1 MSSKSKT
8 EQNKDIEPW
17 KWEEATWRSL
27 VNKVRAG
34 QSLKP
39 KRWKNNSRVAVAL
52 SFDSDHETT
61 TLRWGDGSPGKLSQ
75 GEYGSRSAIPR
86 IRRVLR
92 DNNIPASF
100 FVPAVVAKLHPN
112 EQRQLVSE
120 GHEIGIHGWIH
131 ELNSSLPEQDEREL
145 MLRAADVL
153 EEISGFRPVGMRTPS
168 WDFSENTLSICREMA
183 LLYDSSLMADDEP
196 YELLEDGKPTGII
209 ELPVEWIR
217 DDAPYLMMDRTTSL
231 RPYTSPN
238 SVLEIFKSE
247 FDGAFKEGG
256 LFLLTLH
263 PHISGHRS
271 RIVIL
276 EELIEYI
283 KSFPDVWFATHSEIA
298 QYCKDQLGLD

>member
-1 MSSKSKT
+1 MSSKPT
-8 EQNKDIEPW
+8 ANKNNDTEPW
-17 KWEEATWRSL
+17 QWGDSTWQNL
-27 VNKVRAG
+27 VKKVRAG
-34 QSLKP
+34 KSLKP
-39 KRWKNNSRVAVAL
+39 KRWKNNARVAVAL

-75 GEYGSRSAIPR
+75 GEYGSRAAVPR
-86 IRRVLR
+86 IRRILR
-92 DNNIPASF
+92 ENNVSASF
-100 FVPAVVAKLHPN
+100 FVPAVVAKLHPD
-112 EQRQLVSE
+112 EQRNLVDE

-131 ELNSSLPEQDEREL
+131 EFNSTLPEADEREL
-145 MLRAADVL
+145 MLRAGDVL
-153 EEISGFRPVGMRTPS
+153 EEITGIRPVGMRTPS
-168 WDFSENTLSICREMA
+168 WDFSQSTLSICKEMG

-196 YELLEDGKPTGII
+196 YELLEDGEPTGVI

-217 DDAPYLMMDRTTSL
+217 DDAPYLMMDRATGL

-276 EELIEYI
+276 EELIDYI
-283 KSFPDVWFATHSEIA
+283 KSFPDVWFATHAEIA
-298 QYCKDQLGLD
+298 QFCKEQL

>member
-1 MSSKSKT
+1 MSSKPT
-8 EQNKDIEPW
+8 ANKNNDIEPW
-17 KWEEATWRSL
+17 QWGDSTWQNL
-27 VNKVRAG
+27 VKKVRAG
-34 QSLKP
+34 KSLKP
-39 KRWKNNSRVAVAL
+39 KRWKNNARVAVAL

-75 GEYGSRSAIPR
+75 GEYGSRAAVPR
-86 IRRVLR
+86 IRRILR
-92 DNNIPASF
+92 ENKVSASF
-100 FVPAVVAKLHPN
+100 FVPAVVAKLHPD
-112 EQRQLVSE
+112 EQRNLVDE

-131 ELNSSLPEQDEREL
+131 EFNSTLPEADEREL
-145 MLRAADVL
+145 MLRAGDVL
-153 EEISGFRPVGMRTPS
+153 EEITGIRPVGMRTPS
-168 WDFSENTLSICREMA
+168 WDFSQSTLSICKEMG

-196 YELLEDGKPTGII
+196 YELLEDGEPTGVI

-217 DDAPYLMMDRTTSL
+217 DDAPYLMMDRATGL

-276 EELIEYI
+276 EELIDYI
-283 KSFPDVWFATHSEIA
+283 KSFPDVWFATHAEIA
-298 QYCKDQLGLD
+298 QFCKEQL

>member
-1 MSSKSKT
+1 MSSKPT
-8 EQNKDIEPW
+8 ANKNNDTEPW
-17 KWEEATWRSL
+17 QWGDSTWQNL
-27 VNKVRAG
+27 VRKVRAG
-34 QSLKP
+34 KSLKP
-39 KRWKNNSRVAVAL
+39 KRWKNNARVAVAL

-75 GEYGSRSAIPR
+75 GEYGSRAAVPR
-86 IRRVLR
+86 IRGVLR
-92 DNNIPASF
+92 ENNISASF
-100 FVPAVVAKLHPN
+100 FVPAVVAKLHPD
-112 EQRQLVSE
+112 EQRNLVDE

-131 ELNSSLPEQDEREL
+131 EFNSTLQEADEREL

-153 EEISGFRPVGMRTPS
+153 EEITGIRPVGMRTPS
-168 WDFSENTLSICREMA
+168 WDFSQSTLSICKEMG

-196 YELLEDGKPTGII
+196 YELLEDGEPTGVI

-217 DDAPYLMMDRTTSL
+217 DDAPYLMMDRATGL

-276 EELIEYI
+276 EELIDYI
-283 KSFPDVWFATHSEIA
+283 KSFPDVWFATHAEIA
-298 QYCKDQLGLD
+298 QFCKEQL

>member
-1 MSSKSKT
+1 MSSKPT
-8 EQNKDIEPW
+8 ANKNNDTEPW
-17 KWEEATWRSL
+17 QWGDSTWQNL
-27 VNKVRAG
+27 VRKVRAG
-34 QSLKP
+34 KSLKP
-39 KRWKNNSRVAVAL
+39 KRWKNNARVAVAL

-75 GEYGSRSAIPR
+75 GEYGSRAAVPR
-86 IRRVLR
+86 IRGVLR
-92 DNNIPASF
+92 ENNISASF
-100 FVPAVVAKLHPN
+100 FVPAVVAKLHPD
-112 EQRQLVSE
+112 EQRNLVDE

-131 ELNSSLPEQDEREL
+131 EFNSTLQEADEREL

-153 EEISGFRPVGMRTPS
+153 EEITGIRPVGMRTPS
-168 WDFSENTLSICREMA
+168 WDFSQSTLSVCKEMG

-196 YELLEDGKPTGII
+196 YELLEDGEPTGVI

-217 DDAPYLMMDRTTSL
+217 DDAPYLMMDRATGL

-276 EELIEYI
+276 EELIDYI
-283 KSFPDVWFATHSEIA
+283 KSFPDVWFATHAEIA
-298 QYCKDQLGLD
+298 QFCKEQL

>member
-1 MSSKSKT
+1 MSSKPT
-8 EQNKDIEPW
+8 ANKNNDTEPW
-17 KWEEATWRSL
+17 QWGDSTWQNL
-27 VNKVRAG
+27 VKKVRAG
-34 QSLKP
+34 KSLKP
-39 KRWKNNSRVAVAL
+39 KRWKNNARVAVAL

-75 GEYGSRSAIPR
+75 GEYGSRAAVPR
-86 IRRVLR
+86 IRRILR
-92 DNNIPASF
+92 EHKVSASF
-100 FVPAVVAKLHPN
+100 FVPAVVAKLHPD
-112 EQRQLVSE
+112 EQRNLVDE

-131 ELNSSLPEQDEREL
+131 EFNSTLPEADEREL
-145 MLRAADVL
+145 MLRAGDVL
-153 EEISGFRPVGMRTPS
+153 EEITGIRPVGMRTPS
-168 WDFSENTLSICREMA
+168 WDFSQSTLSICKEMG

-196 YELLEDGKPTGII
+196 YELLEDGEPTGVI

-217 DDAPYLMMDRTTSL
+217 DDAPYLMMDRATGL

-276 EELIEYI
+276 EELIDYI

-298 QYCKDQLGLD
+298 QFCKEQL

>member
-1 MSSKSKT
+1 MSSKPAA
-8 EQNKDIEPW
+8 NKNNDTEPW
-17 KWEEATWRSL
+17 QWKDSTWQNL
-27 VNKVRAG
+27 VKKVRAG
-34 QSLKP
+34 KSLKP
-39 KRWKNNSRVAVAL
+39 KRWKNNARVAVAL

-75 GEYGSRSAIPR
+75 GEYGSRAAMPR
-86 IRRVLR
+86 IRGVLR
-92 DNNIPASF
+92 ENNVSASF
-100 FVPAVVAKLHPN
+100 FVPAVVAKLHPD
-112 EQRQLVSE
+112 EQRNLVDE

-131 ELNSSLPEQDEREL
+131 EFNSTLPEADEREL

-153 EEISGFRPVGMRTPS
+153 EEITGIRPVGMRTPS
-168 WDFSENTLSICREMA
+168 WDFSQSTLSICKEMG

-196 YELLEDGKPTGII
+196 YELLEDGEPTGVI

-217 DDAPYLMMDRTTSL
+217 DDAPYLMMDRATGL

-276 EELIEYI
+276 EELIDYI
-283 KSFPDVWFATHSEIA
+283 KSFPDVWFATHAEIA
-298 QYCKDQLGLD
+298 QFCKEEL

>member
-1 MSSKSKT
+1 MSSKPT
-8 EQNKDIEPW
+8 ANKNNDTEPW
-17 KWEEATWRSL
+17 QWGDSTWQNL
-27 VNKVRAG
+27 VKKVRAG
-34 QSLKP
+34 KSLKP
-39 KRWKNNSRVAVAL
+39 KRWKNNARVAVAL

-75 GEYGSRSAIPR
+75 GEYGSRAAMPR
-86 IRRVLR
+86 IRGVLR
-92 DNNIPASF
+92 ENNVSASF
-100 FVPAVVAKLHPN
+100 FVPAVVAKLHPD
-112 EQRQLVSE
+112 EQRNLVDE

-131 ELNSSLPEQDEREL
+131 EFNSTLREVDEREL

-153 EEISGFRPVGMRTPS
+153 EEITGIRPVGMRTPS
-168 WDFSENTLSICREMA
+168 WDFSQSTLSICKEMG

-196 YELLEDGKPTGII
+196 YELLEDGEPTGVI

-217 DDAPYLMMDRTTSL
+217 DDAPYLMMDRATGL

-276 EELIEYI
+276 EQLIDYI
-283 KSFPDVWFATHSEIA
+283 KSFPDVWFATHAEIA
-298 QYCKDQLGLD
+298 QFCKEQL

>member
-1 MSSKSKT
+1 MSSKPT
-8 EQNKDIEPW
+8 ANKNNDIEPW
-17 KWEEATWRSL
+17 QWGDSTWQNL
-27 VNKVRAG
+27 VEKVRAG
-34 QSLKP
+34 KSLKP
-39 KRWKNNSRVAVAL
+39 KRWKNNARVAVAL

-75 GEYGSRSAIPR
+75 GEYGSRAAVPR
-86 IRRVLR
+86 IRRILR
-92 DNNIPASF
+92 ENKVSASF
-100 FVPAVVAKLHPN
+100 FVPAVVAKLHPD
-112 EQRQLVSE
+112 EQRNLVNE

-131 ELNSSLPEQDEREL
+131 EFNSTLPEADEREL
-145 MLRAADVL
+145 MLRAGDVL
-153 EEISGFRPVGMRTPS
+153 EEITGIRPVGMRTPS
-168 WDFSENTLSICREMA
+168 WDFSQSTLSICKEMG

-196 YELLEDGKPTGII
+196 YELLEDGEPTGVI

-217 DDAPYLMMDRTTSL
+217 DDAPYLMMDRATGL

-276 EELIEYI
+276 EELIDYI
-283 KSFPDVWFATHSEIA
+283 KSFPDVWFATHAEIA
-298 QYCKDQLGLD
+298 QFCKEQL

>member
-1 MSSKSKT
+1 MSSKPT
-8 EQNKDIEPW
+8 ANKNNDTEPW
-17 KWEEATWRSL
+17 QWKDSTWQNL
-27 VNKVRAG
+27 VKKVRAG
-34 QSLKP
+34 KSLKP
-39 KRWKNNSRVAVAL
+39 KRWKNNARVAVAL

-75 GEYGSRSAIPR
+75 GEYGSRAAMPR
-86 IRRVLR
+86 IRGVLR
-92 DNNIPASF
+92 ENNVSASF
-100 FVPAVVAKLHPN
+100 FVPAVVAKLHPD
-112 EQRQLVSE
+112 EQRNLVDE

-131 ELNSSLPEQDEREL
+131 EFNSTLPEADEREL

-153 EEISGFRPVGMRTPS
+153 EEITGIRPVGMRTPS
-168 WDFSENTLSICREMA
+168 WDFSQSTLSICKEMG

-196 YELLEDGKPTGII
+196 YELLEDGEPTGVI

-217 DDAPYLMMDRTTSL
+217 DDAPYLMMDRATGL
-231 RPYTSPN
+231 RPYTSPY

-276 EELIEYI
+276 EELIDYI
-283 KSFPDVWFATHSEIA
+283 KSFPDVWFATHAEIA
-298 QYCKDQLGLD
+298 QFCKEQL